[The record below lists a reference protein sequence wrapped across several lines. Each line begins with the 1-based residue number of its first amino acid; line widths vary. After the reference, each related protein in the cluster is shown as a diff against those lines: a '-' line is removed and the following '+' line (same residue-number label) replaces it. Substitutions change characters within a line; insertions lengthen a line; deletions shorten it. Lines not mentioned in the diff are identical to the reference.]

1 MKNSGIL
8 NKFHVTNQ
16 YVGNAPYRILWWD
29 RHCAKTI
36 FFRITCHS
44 ETLSSFHTK
53 FNVSKS
59 RNERKRARIE
69 IKNFN
74 YTPSNMAL
82 RDVSSPKNTQ
92 RQTKA
97 EKG

>member
-1 MKNSGIL
+1 M
-8 NKFHVTNQ
+8 VTNQ

-29 RHCAKTI
+29 QHCAKTI

-44 ETLSSFHTK
+44 ETLFSFHTK
-53 FNVSKS
+53 FDVSKS

>member
-1 MKNSGIL
+1 M
-8 NKFHVTNQ
+8 VTNQ

-69 IKNFN
+69 IKK
-74 YTPSNMAL
+74 PLSNMAL
-82 RDVSSPKNTQ
+82 RDVSTPKNTQ

-97 EKG
+97 EKWSGEVI